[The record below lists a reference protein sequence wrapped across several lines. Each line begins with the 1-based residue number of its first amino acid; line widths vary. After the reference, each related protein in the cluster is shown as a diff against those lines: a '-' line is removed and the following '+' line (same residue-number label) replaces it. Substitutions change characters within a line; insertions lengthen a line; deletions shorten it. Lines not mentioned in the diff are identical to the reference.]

1 MGRWFIWKGNSASDI
16 ASVDFTQIRNSS
28 ATELAIERERQRIRD
43 FTTAASRRPTANSTA
58 NLIAVGARCK
68 REHHYIS
75 RLRPF
80 LFQYFW
86 QTQMWQQLHSSFLSS
101 QSGVLTEHR
110 AVLRWQR
117 ECYKGNSFLHRID
130 IAPTLVSQLHVV
142 FCIDLHNIDKKGE
155 MRWYSLRRNA

>member
-43 FTTAASRRPTANSTA
+43 FTTAATDRQFNRELNRGRREM
-58 NLIAVGARCK
+58 LG
-68 REHHYIS
+68 EHHNIS